1 MLKRSLPSR
10 GAAAMTLLALASSAL
25 PAMAQQP
32 AGPPA
37 GSPGGAPPG
46 AAPPAAAPAPAP
58 PPPAQPAPPG
68 YGSQGQGQSG
78 YGEPY
83 GQPGHGS
90 PAYGQPGYGPPP
102 HGPGPVQGS
111 GSAADLSQRY
121 SDFPPGYAPRKIPSD
136 GGQPPP
142 GYRLGSEPRTGLWVT
157 GVGLLGG
164 AYLASFL
171 AAGTA
176 VSEGEDD
183 IAPLFIPVAGPWIT
197 VRTADDGDELR
208 VPLVMDGLVQLAG
221 LGLLI
226 GGLAAQREVFVR
238 SDVASSTPAQPPA
251 EGPTV
256 RRVAVGA
263 GTVSM
268 LGDF

>member
-1 MLKRSLPSR
+1 VLKRSLPSR
-10 GAAAMTLLALASSAL
+10 GAAAVTILALTSSAL
-25 PAMAQQP
+25 PATAQQP
-32 AGPPA
+32 APA
-37 GSPGGAPPG
+37 TSPAAPPG
-46 AAPPAAAPAPAP
+46 APPTAAPPPAAPPAPAPAGSAQ
-58 PPPAQPAPPG
+58 PPPAG
-68 YGSQGQGQSG
+68 YGSPA
-78 YGEPY
+78 YGGP
-83 GQPGHGS
+83 
-90 PAYGQPGYGPPP
+90 YGQPGYGAPPY
-102 HGPGPVQGS
+102 GQPGYGTVHQPSPEGS
-111 GSAADLSQRY
+111 GPDLSQRY
-121 SDFPPGYAPRKIPSD
+121 PEFPPGYAPRKIPAD

-142 GYRLGSEPRTGLWVT
+142 GYRMGSEPRTGLWVT

-197 VRTADDGDELR
+197 VRTADDGDDLR
-208 VPLVMDGLVQLAG
+208 VPLVMDGLIQLAG

-226 GGLAAQREVFVR
+226 GGLAAQRDVFVR
-238 SDVASSTPAQPPA
+238 SDVASSPPT